1 MNEGL
6 KLTGRQIEILRVGI
20 IHTYPYL
27 DDLPRLLR
35 VKMEVR
41 FDAIAK
47 GNTNEIKIFNL
58 IQYFEA
64 DGRLKEFIRVIIN
77 DRPNSPYLEEV
88 RTEFSRICENP
99 TTPETSNPP
108 KEDRENILYI
118 DLMETEGDSI
128 LLKYFQDNRHKS
140 ISTKRSLGKLKI
152 KDFDNPSSTAKILYQ
167 WLNGSEKIL
176 EIDQETI
183 LALALPKTLVQYP
196 WELLN
201 LSNKNLI
208 PIRWFKKN
216 KTISTPKDRAL
227 GVLFMAAAPTEINSK
242 LNYEQQENKILEATK
257 HHPINLV
264 VEESGWLEELKA
276 ILYFNKND
284 FDILHLSGQINFQD
298 DQACLLTEN
307 EFGNC
312 CYSNAEDIAHAL
324 RDAFPKIIF
333 LCGQTEYSWEEKAL
347 SSLVIELIEK
357 GVEAV
362 LTVGDELSQTIISA
376 LYRELARGE
385 TLLTAIQEI
394 YREIR
399 KQAKPPQSF
408 LGIYL
413 ADTKLL
419 SQALVTKGQEAQANF
434 EGEAIFRDPAGRMK
448 VADRNNFVGRRRQL
462 QNCLKALKVDKNKI
476 GVLLHGM
483 GGLGKST
490 IASRIICD
498 RLPKY
503 QPILWSEWGQKKE
516 NREPLN
522 ANKLLEKL
530 SEYVY
535 KQDDKDLEQ
544 YLGGQNLQRDLIK
557 LFKKLSER
565 GKLLLLIL
573 DDFEWNLEPEGGS
586 YKILPEPARV
596 LEYLVKAIKN
606 TKHKVIITCR
616 YDNFD
621 TEGTLTHFY
630 SQGLDQLSG
639 ADLEKKLRK
648 LKNFSSDKISPDVRQ
663 RALDIALGNPRL
675 LENLDEKVLYLSDE
689 EAIKQKL
696 TEYETNPDKWKDSII
711 WSDLYKQIDE
721 PLRKVLSY
729 ALVYRIPVPRIVL
742 QAVCEDED
750 GQEIQRGINLGLME
764 ESSELKESD
773 RLYRVSPILPCILT
787 SIKLPEDGAVLL
799 ELDRKAFQQ
808 INQLWG
814 NKDNRNEE
822 RWREMF
828 RLAFADKENTNSFRE
843 QFSKMIDVQNNPQAD
858 QAYKKELTQLRD
870 ELSLEDLF
878 NDLAIF
884 LKSKDWKQADL
895 ETAFIFY
902 QLMVRLGY
910 DDFDELFREVP
921 LEIIEEIDRL
931 WMKYSQGKFG
941 IKGQARIYR
950 ELGGTEYFKSEVW
963 VNYASSVGWLSGN
976 NWIEKRS
983 EKSYKVEVE
992 NFHLPY

>member
-167 WLNGSEKIL
+167 WLDGSEKIL

-264 VEESGWLEELKA
+264 VEESGWLEELEA
-276 ILYFNKND
+276 ILYSHQDD
-284 FDILHLSGQINFQD
+284 FDILHLSGQINFQNG
-298 DQACLLTEN
+298 QACLLTEN

-347 SSLVIELIEK
+347 SSLAIELIEK
-357 GVEAV
+357 GVEAI
-362 LTVGDELSQTIISA
+362 LTI
-376 LYRELARGE
+376 
-385 TLLTAIQEI
+385 
-394 YREIR
+394 
-399 KQAKPPQSF
+399 
-408 LGIYL
+408 
-413 ADTKLL
+413 
-419 SQALVTKGQEAQANF
+419 
-434 EGEAIFRDPAGRMK
+434 
-448 VADRNNFVGRRRQL
+448 
-462 QNCLKALKVDKNKI
+462 
-476 GVLLHGM
+476 
-483 GGLGKST
+483 
-490 IASRIICD
+490 
-498 RLPKY
+498 
-503 QPILWSEWGQKKE
+503 
-516 NREPLN
+516 
-522 ANKLLEKL
+522 
-530 SEYVY
+530 
-535 KQDDKDLEQ
+535 
-544 YLGGQNLQRDLIK
+544 
-557 LFKKLSER
+557 
-565 GKLLLLIL
+565 
-573 DDFEWNLEPEGGS
+573 
-586 YKILPEPARV
+586 
-596 LEYLVKAIKN
+596 
-606 TKHKVIITCR
+606 
-616 YDNFD
+616 
-621 TEGTLTHFY
+621 
-630 SQGLDQLSG
+630 
-639 ADLEKKLRK
+639 
-648 LKNFSSDKISPDVRQ
+648 
-663 RALDIALGNPRL
+663 LDIALGNPRL

-696 TEYETNPDKWKDSII
+696 TEYETNPDKYKDSVIHPE
-711 WSDLYKQIDE
+711 LYKLIDE
-721 PLRKVLSY
+721 SLIKVLSY
-729 ALVYRIPVPRIVL
+729 GLVYHIPVPRIVL
-742 QAVCEDED
+742 QVICEDED
-750 GQEIQRGINLGLME
+750 GQEIQRGINLSLIE
-764 ESSELKESD
+764 ESSELEESD

>member
-167 WLNGSEKIL
+167 WLDGSEKIL

-264 VEESGWLEELKA
+264 VEESGWLEELEA
-276 ILYFNKND
+276 ILYSHQDD
-284 FDILHLSGQINFQD
+284 FDILHLSGQINFQNG
-298 DQACLLTEN
+298 QACLLTEN

-347 SSLVIELIEK
+347 SSLAIELIEK
-357 GVEAV
+357 GVEAI
-362 LTVGDELSQTIISA
+362 LTI
-376 LYRELARGE
+376 
-385 TLLTAIQEI
+385 
-394 YREIR
+394 
-399 KQAKPPQSF
+399 
-408 LGIYL
+408 
-413 ADTKLL
+413 
-419 SQALVTKGQEAQANF
+419 
-434 EGEAIFRDPAGRMK
+434 
-448 VADRNNFVGRRRQL
+448 
-462 QNCLKALKVDKNKI
+462 
-476 GVLLHGM
+476 
-483 GGLGKST
+483 
-490 IASRIICD
+490 
-498 RLPKY
+498 
-503 QPILWSEWGQKKE
+503 
-516 NREPLN
+516 
-522 ANKLLEKL
+522 
-530 SEYVY
+530 
-535 KQDDKDLEQ
+535 
-544 YLGGQNLQRDLIK
+544 
-557 LFKKLSER
+557 
-565 GKLLLLIL
+565 
-573 DDFEWNLEPEGGS
+573 
-586 YKILPEPARV
+586 
-596 LEYLVKAIKN
+596 
-606 TKHKVIITCR
+606 
-616 YDNFD
+616 
-621 TEGTLTHFY
+621 
-630 SQGLDQLSG
+630 
-639 ADLEKKLRK
+639 
-648 LKNFSSDKISPDVRQ
+648 
-663 RALDIALGNPRL
+663 LDIALGNPRL

-696 TEYETNPDKWKDSII
+696 TEYETNPDKYKDSVIHP
-711 WSDLYKQIDE
+711 DLYKQIDE

-729 ALVYRIPVPRIVL
+729 GLVYHIPVPRTVL
-742 QAVCEDED
+742 QVICEDED
-750 GQEIQRGINLGLME
+750 GQEIQRGINLSLIE
-764 ESSELKESD
+764 ESSELEESD